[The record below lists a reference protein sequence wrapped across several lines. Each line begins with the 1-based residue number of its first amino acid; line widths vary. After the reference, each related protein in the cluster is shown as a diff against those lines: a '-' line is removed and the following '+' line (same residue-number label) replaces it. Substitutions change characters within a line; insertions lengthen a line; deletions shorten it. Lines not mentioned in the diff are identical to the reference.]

1 MEIWYKASN
10 IFKAQ
15 YLKKYLTT
23 SKFSDFCSK
32 TQMGNRLE
40 NVSAI
45 SVVYRLYKESLNFN
59 KKPFKKAKRYNTDN
73 SQETT
78 TNA

>member
-1 MEIWYKASN
+1 M
-10 IFKAQ
+10 
-15 YLKKYLTT
+15 
-23 SKFSDFCSK
+23 
-32 TQMGNRLE
+32 
-40 NVSAI
+40 VSAI

-78 TNA
+78 TNAWRKVWHHYI